1 MDRRCVFL
9 INKLLK
15 CSNAVPHTGSV
26 LLPVCVM
33 SLRGM
38 VTQTDVLSLT
48 ENSRATHTEA
58 VLRLQPMPNGSPPGS
73 VLCSVNA
80 HESHQFISNTSA
92 DAAGAPSRNRQGVA
106 CLCNSVSLLELACG
120 LSALADARHHLS
132 AEVLQTVLPC
142 ARASG
147 PSSPRMMWVGHH
159 RRNPGTC
166 SPAKTRVLQHIF
178 AYIFL
183 QHIFACMQKNTAH
196 IRIHARKIHPL
207 SLTWRK

>member
-1 MDRRCVFL
+1 MDRRCVCL

-38 VTQTDVLSLT
+38 VTQTDVLSHT
-48 ENSRATHTEA
+48 ENSRAAHTQPA
-58 VLRLQPMPNGSPPGS
+58 LRLQPLPNGSPPGS

-92 DAAGAPSRNRQGVA
+92 DAAGAHGRTRQDSIA

-132 AEVLQTVLPC
+132 ADCDTEVLQTVLPY

-166 SPAKTRVLQHIF
+166 SPARSRVLQHIL
-178 AYIFL
+178 AYIFYSTYSHTCKKTR
-183 QHIFACMQKNTAH
+183 HIFA
-196 IRIHARKIHPL
+196 
-207 SLTWRK
+207 

>member
-1 MDRRCVFL
+1 M
-9 INKLLK
+9 
-15 CSNAVPHTGSV
+15 PHTQ
-26 LLPVCVM
+26 P
-33 SLRGM
+33 
-38 VTQTDVLSLT
+38 
-48 ENSRATHTEA
+48 A
-58 VLRLQPMPNGSPPGS
+58 LRLQPLPNGSPPGS

-80 HESHQFISNTSA
+80 HESHQFISNTST
-92 DAAGAPSRNRQGVA
+92 DAAGAPGRTRKGVA
-106 CLCNSVSLLELACG
+106 CLCKSVSLLELACG
-120 LSALADARHHLS
+120 LSALADARQRLS
-132 AEVLQTVLPC
+132 AECDTEVLQTVLPY

-147 PSSPRMMWVGHH
+147 PSSPRTMWVGHH

-207 SLTWRK
+207 SLT